1 LNLYAFKNF
10 NICILL
16 RTVYNTNDI
25 SIDFTFLHLL
35 MKFYVTDSDTSL
47 LGDKPSNKIRQA
59 RTISS
64 SMYDN
69 NKL

>member
-1 LNLYAFKNF
+1 
-10 NICILL
+10 
-16 RTVYNTNDI
+16 
-25 SIDFTFLHLL
+25 

-47 LGDKPSNKIRQA
+47 FGDRPSNEIRQA

-69 NKL
+69 NCKKYF